1 MRAWAIKFKSG
12 YLSCDG
18 NYDILTAA
26 HLYLNKESAEDELD
40 TVDEHVVEVEIKEK
54 NDERQN

>member
-12 YLSCDG
+12 YLSWDAD
-18 NYDILTAA
+18 YDILTAA
-26 HLYLNKESAEDELD
+26 RLFPTEESADFELEADEQM
-40 TVDEHVVEVEIKEK
+40 VEVEIKEK